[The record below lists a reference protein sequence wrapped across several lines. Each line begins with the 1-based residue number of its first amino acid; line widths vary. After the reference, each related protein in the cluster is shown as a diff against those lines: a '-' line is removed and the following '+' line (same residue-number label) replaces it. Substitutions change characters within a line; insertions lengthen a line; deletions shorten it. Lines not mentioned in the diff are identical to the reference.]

1 MSSNNHVI
9 ADLWAS
15 YNRVLPSSASA
26 TQVIET
32 RRAFYAGAFA
42 LLKALDKI
50 LEPGLETTE
59 KDIDSLESIH
69 KELQEFVKS
78 VEAGHN

>member
-1 MSSNNHVI
+1 MSHVI

-15 YNRVLPSSASA
+15 YRRVLPSDAHA

-42 LLKALDKI
+42 LLEALDNI
-50 LEPGLETTE
+50 LEPGLEPTE
-59 KDIDSLESIH
+59 KDIESLESIH
-69 KELQEFVKS
+69 RELQEFVKS